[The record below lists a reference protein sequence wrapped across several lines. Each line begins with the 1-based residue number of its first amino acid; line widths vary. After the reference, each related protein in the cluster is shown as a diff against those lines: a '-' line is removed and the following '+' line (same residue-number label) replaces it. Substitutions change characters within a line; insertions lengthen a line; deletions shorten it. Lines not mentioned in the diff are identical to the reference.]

1 MDVVERLI
9 LDDTQINT
17 SLKEL
22 IVLLRKTG
30 QNFGEIQK
38 EISKFSNA
46 TVDDIRQVVLAEE
59 KALVTKQKLN
69 RQETEEWAKGY
80 RARLKILK
88 DWEKDLIKAQEL
100 ELDIARKQNATVE
113 EKKAIQEKYV
123 KLWGEYEEAYKQN
136 ADTLNS
142 AISES
147 VEKTITTV
155 GAKFNNLFSSIG
167 GFFSGVANTLVDKF
181 QAGSKAV
188 GDFFFNVGDKIK
200 NVQIGSKSVGQLGE
214 SIGNLGFKISST
226 VKGLLGF
233 KQSLKESNTELADG
247 AKKSRLME
255 IASNGLAKAK
265 GALAGGFR
273 LASGAA
279 KAFGAALI
287 ATGIGLV
294 VKLLAE
300 LMAYLQRTQK
310 GMDLVG
316 KVAAYVSGFLGK
328 FGDEIA
334 KLGEGIVGAFENP
347 KQAISDLWEFLKTNL
362 LNRIQA
368 IPALF
373 VAVGKVMGEAFSLN
387 WDGVKK
393 GLGDVATATVQL
405 TTGMDELQQ
414 QNAAQWFKDT
424 TDAAHENGLVFI
436 QLKERRKALEEATNQ
451 LILKEAQ
458 MSVALEKAKKD
469 ADDITLGYTKRIEA
483 AKTAVNLEQG
493 ILAGRIKLAKEGL
506 SIAEA
511 EYEAGEKTR
520 EKFGELQQIRAE
532 VLQLTAESLKKQAEL
547 QEKVNALLK
556 EAENR
561 YKAVRNSIVSELKE
575 LELLNPEIEFNIVKE
590 GKLEELQKNKK
601 ELEDQLALM
610 TDLAAKAQT
619 LQEREDYTK
628 RIAQIKEYSKYNEDL
643 LEVWANKQWR
653 QNVWDAIFIDDV
665 FSAKLKKSI
674 AEANK
679 EIEKLKGKEALYGVS
694 FAVEIEEQEKIK
706 EKLEAQIKQA
716 GILKAIIKGE
726 IDFDVIQKKKLSE
739 LLFPTNSE
747 IEARLKMINASTK
760 KVIDNI
766 DEELNSEETK
776 YSRVKELERQK
787 LEIILQSL
795 MQQRAAYKLTVNE
808 ETVALDEQIKET
820 QEALNGLGENTTLPF
835 QNAQEMWQFMLKEMF
850 GSKAQDA
857 INGFTK
863 GASVA
868 FGEFNKLIE
877 ETQRLQIEQIDKQ
890 LEKLSEKREDLE
902 KSLDYELELR
912 EQGLANNVGD
922 KQKEVDA
929 ILAEE
934 ERLNK
939 EKEAIQEKAQK
950 RQFAID
956 TANQAQALIT
966 SAIQIFEGFSKIP
979 FGLGIPLAVT
989 TIAAMFAFFAKTK
1002 VDAYKATRLSTGADR
1017 ISDHFGYG
1025 ERYGATDLEGRGAG
1039 YRLINEATGKPTNVI
1054 ISGREMIL
1062 PERFSLE
1069 HELFFQ
1075 KMKSGAYN
1083 GMDLNAALGFY
1094 MNYKNKGAGGS
1105 VMFENKTISIKEKPN
1120 RQWIPFVTK
1129 DGKSGAVLRTVNE
1142 KEKDGSTIY
1151 FDI

>member
-1 MDVVERLI
+1 MDIVERLI
-9 LDDTQINT
+9 LDDSQINT

-38 EISKFSNA
+38 EISKFSSA

-113 EKKAIQEKYV
+113 EKKAILEKYV
-123 KLWGEYEEAYKQN
+123 KLWGEYEEAYRQN
-136 ADTLNS
+136 SDTLNS
-142 AISES
+142 AISDS

-155 GAKFNNLFSSIG
+155 GEKFNNLFSSIG

-233 KQSLKESNTELADG
+233 KQSLKENNNELADG

-334 KLGEGIVGAFENP
+334 KLGEGIVNAFENP

-362 LNRIQA
+362 LNRVQA

-373 VAVGKVMGEAFSLN
+373 VAVGKVMGSAFSLD

-393 GLGDVATATVQL
+393 GMGDVTTATIQL

-424 TDAAHENGLVFI
+424 KDAANEAGLAMVE
-436 QLKERRKALEEATNQ
+436 LKKRKVELEIATNA

-458 MSVALEKAKKD
+458 MEVALEKAKKD

-483 AKTAVNLEQG
+483 AKKAVSLEEG
-493 ILAGRIKLAKEGL
+493 ILSGRLRIAKETL
-506 SIAEA
+506 SIMEA
-511 EYEAGEKTR
+511 EFSLGEETR
-520 EKFGELQQIRAE
+520 EQQGQLAQARAE
-532 VLQLTAESLKKQAEL
+532 VAKLTAESLKKQAEL
-547 QEKVNALLK
+547 QEKVNQLLK

-619 LQEREDYTK
+619 LQEKEDYTK

-747 IEARLKMINASTK
+747 IESRLKMINASTK

-808 ETVALDEQIKET
+808 ETLALDEQIRKL
-820 QEALNGLGENTTLPF
+820 QEQLGNMPDPELPF
-835 QNAQEMWQFMLKEMF
+835 ENAQEAWEFLLEEMF
-850 GSKAQDA
+850 GKNAA
-857 INGFTK
+857 GKIGKFVA
-863 GASVA
+863 GAAVA
-868 FGEFNKLIE
+868 FNEFNALIAE
-877 ETQRLQIEQIDKQ
+877 SQQIQIENIDKQ
-890 LEKLSEKREDLE
+890 LEKLSEKREELE
-902 KSLDYELELR
+902 GALDYELELR

-934 ERLNK
+934 DRLNK

-966 SAIQIFEGFSKIP
+966 SAIQIYKGFSTIP
-979 FGLGIPLAVT
+979 FGLGIPLAVG
-989 TIAAMFAFFAKTK
+989 TIAAMFSFFAKTK
-1002 VDAYKATRLSTGADR
+1002 IDAFKATRLSTGADR

-1105 VMFENKTISIKEKPN
+1105 VMFENRTISIKEKPN